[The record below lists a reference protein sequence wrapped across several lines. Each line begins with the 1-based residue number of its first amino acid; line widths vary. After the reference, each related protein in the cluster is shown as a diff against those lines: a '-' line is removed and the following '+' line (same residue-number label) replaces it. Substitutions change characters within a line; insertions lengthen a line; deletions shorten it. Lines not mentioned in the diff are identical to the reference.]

1 MHIVNVCQPC
11 ISFLHWGMQMEMV
24 QWAGCCTFSV
34 LLSLPPSQLKIPCL
48 FLIRANSSNVWWNT
62 LHSLKSWRLVH
73 YFFKYQQKYISTVQS
88 PYLDTWKIFKEHGQ
102 GGVGMCLAKLA
113 TTIRVLPS
121 SWGCTFQGIGTE
133 LYWYYYW
140 HFSLQVLLLSLSA
153 GGVGLNLIGGN
164 HLFLLDPHWNPQLE
178 AQAFDRI
185 YRVGQTKSCHIY
197 K

>member
-1 MHIVNVCQPC
+1 
-11 ISFLHWGMQMEMV
+11 MV

-34 LLSLPPSQLKIPCL
+34 LLPLPLSQLKIPC
-48 FLIRANSSNVWWNT
+48 FLLITANSTNVWWNS
-62 LHSLKSWRLVH
+62 LKVRDHSLKSWRLVH

-88 PYLDTWKIFKEHGQ
+88 PYLDTWKVFKEHRQ
-102 GGVGMCLAKLA
+102 GGVGIHLARLA
-113 TTIRVLPS
+113 TTICVLPS
-121 SWGCTFQGIGTE
+121 SSACTFQGIGTGQ
-133 LYWYYYW
+133 YYYYYYYYYW
-140 HFSLQVLLLSLSA
+140 HFSLQVMLLSLSA

-185 YRVGQTKSCHIY
+185 YRVGQTKPCHIY